1 MSTEWQKQDDV
12 GVIDRIDIR
21 QGKPKMYS
29 VVLHNDDFTPM
40 DFVTTLLSEVFNKNE
55 QQATQLMLKVHN
67 EGKAVAG
74 TYTRDVA
81 ETKQNQSTER
91 AQREE
96 HPLRVTVEPA

>member
-12 GVIDRIDIR
+12 GVIDREEIR
-21 QGKPKMYS
+21 QDKPKMYS

-40 DFVTTLLSEVFNKNE
+40 EFVTILLSDVFNKNVD
-55 QQATQLMLKVHN
+55 QAVQLMLKVHN

-81 ETKQNQSTER
+81 ETKQSQSMER